1 MPRRIILDETG
12 KSIWADPAK
21 RLKEIKAILKPKLE
35 DIAMRIANNEKKM
48 YPAKLNFLPAI
59 TNLLDAYLRK
69 TPLVRFD
76 YAVDIEEETLQG
88 FANAFFDLLIFIR
101 EYVPE
106 YVANKQTFCA
116 FASISVSAFNQLQ
129 QSQDGEIVAIIEN
142 LNDSFLETNISAAQG
157 GATNATATFNR
168 LRSRDVGHSL
178 SLTQTGEENQGNTVV
193 VLDNEMVKK
202 QLSSMFGS
210 KMLENKIDK
219 NK

>member
-129 QSQDGEIVAIIEN
+129 QSQSGEIVAIIDN

-157 GATNATATFNR
+157 GATNSAATFNR

-178 SLTQTGEENQGNTVV
+178 SLTQTGEEVQGNTVV
-193 VLDNEMVKK
+193 VLDNETVKK
-202 QLSSMFGS
+202 QLAGMFGRN
-210 KMLENKIDK
+210 LLDNNKK
-219 NK
+219 E